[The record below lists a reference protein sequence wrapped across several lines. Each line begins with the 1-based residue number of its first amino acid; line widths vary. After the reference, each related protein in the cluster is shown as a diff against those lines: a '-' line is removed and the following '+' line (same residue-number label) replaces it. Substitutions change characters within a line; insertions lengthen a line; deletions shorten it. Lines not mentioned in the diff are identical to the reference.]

1 MYIYSFGPSILY
13 LIYVSLKVR
22 GLDLRNHFNYVNMK
36 KKKLSYTKY
45 GKKLSCFFLKKS
57 LLGKIV
63 EIFVKNNY
71 KNNLVVYKKYDR
83 TSFAFWSAKTELN
96 GYFIS

>member
-36 KKKLSYTKY
+36 KK
-45 GKKLSCFFLKKS
+45 
-57 LLGKIV
+57 
-63 EIFVKNNY
+63 N
-71 KNNLVVYKKYDR
+71 
-83 TSFAFWSAKTELN
+83 
-96 GYFIS
+96 